1 MSVQYDEYIKEH
13 KANVYKAFQ
22 WLLYNGVIDD
32 YDENV
37 LNEAKYLCEY
47 LHDESKYSK
56 EEYDAYDKYFY
67 GRNRSYAVVQDFN
80 KAWLHHIH
88 ANPHHWQHWVLINDD
103 PNQGEIILD
112 MPDEYII
119 EMICDWWSFSW
130 KQDKLDEIFTWYE
143 EHKDHMKLSERT
155 RDQVKEILNMIKN
168 KLTELNSND

>member
-1 MSVQYDEYIKEH
+1 MSLQYDEYIKEH
-13 KANVYKAFQ
+13 KANVYKAYE

-47 LHDESKYSK
+47 SHDEPKYSK

-67 GRNRSYAVVQDFN
+67 GKNKSYEVVNNFN
-80 KAWLHHIH
+80 YAWLHHIH

-103 PNQGEIILD
+103 PNEGEKILD

-119 EMICDWWSFSW
+119 EMICDWWSFSF
-130 KQDKLDEIFTWYE
+130 KKEDLTEIFSWYKE
-143 EHKDHMKLSERT
+143 RSKHMKLSDST
-155 RDQVKEILNMIKN
+155 RKKVEDILYKINI
-168 KLTELNSND
+168 KLTELNSNE